1 MGKKTKHHY
10 NNNNNNKSLNAFLPF
25 THYSFKCDE
34 SHLMQKWNEID
45 QRNHHHFALWVERSR
60 LKITIKLVR
69 SNHSCAVIKSID
81 INKLPAISL
90 FAVIVIV
97 FVVVLFFRHF
107 ICLCKMVGCCTMYMY
122 IENYL
127 FEVYLHRQT
136 LDCAIDANSLSSR
149 RGTHTQKK

>member
-1 MGKKTKHHY
+1 MAETKDKIHYIVTSYKLLSLFLHGCWTVCIQPITTILTNGEKKPSTTTTTT
-10 NNNNNNKSLNAFLPF
+10 NAFLPF

-107 ICLCKMVGCCTMYMY
+107 ICLCKMVGCCTC
-122 IENYL
+122 
-127 FEVYLHRQT
+127 T
-136 LDCAIDANSLSSR
+136 
-149 RGTHTQKK
+149 